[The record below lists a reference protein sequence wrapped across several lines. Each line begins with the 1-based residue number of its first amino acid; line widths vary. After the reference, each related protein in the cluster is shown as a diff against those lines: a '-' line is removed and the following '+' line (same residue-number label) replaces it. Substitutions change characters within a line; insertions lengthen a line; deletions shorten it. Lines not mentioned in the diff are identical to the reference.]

1 MSMRRYFDLHYWVAR
16 WMDRAFARQQARGK
30 N

>member
-16 WMDRAFARQQARGK
+16 WMDRAFARQQARQK

>member
-1 MSMRRYFDLHYWVAR
+1 MNLRRYLDVHYWVAR
-16 WMDRAFARQQARGK
+16 WMDRAFARQQARKK

>member
-1 MSMRRYFDLHYWVAR
+1 MNLRRYLDMHYWVAR
-16 WMDRAFARQQARGK
+16 WMDRAFERQQARQK

>member
-1 MSMRRYFDLHYWVAR
+1 MNLRRYLDVHYWVAR
-16 WMDRAFARQQARGK
+16 WMDRAFVRQQARQK

>member
-1 MSMRRYFDLHYWVAR
+1 MNLRHYLNVHYWVAR
-16 WMDRAFARQQARGK
+16 WMDRAFARRQARQK

>member
-1 MSMRRYFDLHYWVAR
+1 MNLRRYFDLHYWVAR
-16 WMDRAFARQQARGK
+16 WMDRAFAREQTRQK